1 MYSIDTSALVDG
13 WVRYYPQVNFP
24 GLWQQIEGLVAS
36 GTLRA
41 PLPVLWELE
50 RQDDDL
56 LAWAKAHRDLFVDP
70 DEAVQAAVTDLM
82 DTYHD
87 PDRPDKGIDG
97 ADPFVIA
104 LAQESNPSLTV
115 ISGEKPGSTENPKIP
130 YVCGRLGVEH
140 KSFLGLIQDQGWA
153 F

>member
-13 WVRYYPQVNFP
+13 WVRYYPQANFP
-24 GLWQQIEGLVAS
+24 KLWQQIEGLVTA

-50 RQDDDL
+50 KQDDDL
-56 LAWAKAHRDLFVDP
+56 VTWAKAHKELFVDP
-70 DEAVQAAVTDLM
+70 DERVQAAVTELM

-87 PDRPDKGIDG
+87 PDKPDKGVDG

-104 LAQESNPSLTV
+104 YAWKNNPGLTV
-115 ISGEKPGSTENPKIP
+115 VSGEKPGSAENPKIP
-130 YVCGRLGVEH
+130 YVCGQLKVPH
-140 KSFLGLIQDQGWA
+140 KNFLGLIQDQGWQ